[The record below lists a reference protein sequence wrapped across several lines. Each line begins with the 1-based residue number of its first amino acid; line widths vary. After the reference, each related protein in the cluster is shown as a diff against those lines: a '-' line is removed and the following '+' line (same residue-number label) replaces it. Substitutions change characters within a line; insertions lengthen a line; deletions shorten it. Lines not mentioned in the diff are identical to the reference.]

1 MKGDTNMEKKYTI
14 VFCFNPAYVP
24 QEVIDVAQ
32 RSLPDGFEL
41 IAIERDYPLEEKLE
55 IYEKADF
62 LMEFSADPT
71 PEEFEALKKVR
82 LIQLLSAGYNKF
94 NMLIANQ
101 KKIPVANNH
110 GNCIAVAE
118 FILLLILA
126 LLRKLPVHHNT
137 TKDGR
142 WLEHNLMVE
151 MGELAGRTAGIIG
164 MGFVG
169 REVARRIRSFDA
181 NVIYTDIL
189 RLSSDQEDAL
199 GVKFVPLEVLL
210 KEADIITLNL
220 ALTPQSKNLI
230 GHGEFEMMKRTA
242 LLINTA
248 RAGVVDQ
255 DAFYKALYSRRIVGA
270 AIDVYPQEP
279 PDPNDPIFLLDNV
292 IFTPHMA
299 GASLDTWARRI
310 KIGYDNF
317 QKVITGNPAEFIVNP
332 DFK

>member
-189 RLSSDQEDAL
+189 R
-199 GVKFVPLEVLL
+199 
-210 KEADIITLNL
+210 
-220 ALTPQSKNLI
+220 
-230 GHGEFEMMKRTA
+230 
-242 LLINTA
+242 
-248 RAGVVDQ
+248 RAGREVRSPGGPSKRGRYHHSESCLNASIKKSYRPRRVRNDEKNGPFDQ
-255 DAFYKALYSRRIVGA
+255 HGQGWSCGPGRI
-270 AIDVYPQEP
+270 
-279 PDPNDPIFLLDNV
+279 L
-292 IFTPHMA
+292 
-299 GASLDTWARRI
+299 
-310 KIGYDNF
+310 
-317 QKVITGNPAEFIVNP
+317 
-332 DFK
+332 